1 MSSQKQAKIILGQ
14 YNCVSNIYPKR
25 KGGGGGRGGYNFPF
39 SHLNKVKHSNQK
51 INHTE
56 PLYVQY

>member
-25 KGGGGGRGGYNFPF
+25 KGGGGVEGVTTFL
-39 SHLNKVKHSNQK
+39 SL
-51 INHTE
+51 I
-56 PLYVQY
+56 